1 MRMHLAS
8 LTSSIATRSARHL
21 LVVMAAACA
30 TETDRADESTEA
42 PTMDTVFAQV
52 LEPRCTFSSCHSAP
66 TVAAKLD
73 LSRERACNALVEA
86 ASCLFPQR
94 KLVVPS
100 DPDDSFLMH
109 KLTGTGLSDAPTG
122 NCSTGSNVPMP
133 LGGKAI
139 PKHEIDLVRSWIAA
153 GASCASSEIDPGA
166 SSEPRPPAIASLTV
180 DHAAPLAG
188 QMIRVTVALDKPAPA
203 GGQAVELQTA
213 TNALSAPVQV
223 SVPAG
228 KSQVTFDAYPERPT
242 SLFTLSARSGG
253 RSQTIQLRVAGLEVV
268 EVLGDGG
275 PGDPSQW
282 IKLRNRSSLPIG
294 LAGYR
299 LQAGQSSYGLVS
311 VPLTGTLPPGGCA
324 VIGDPSPSSV
334 ASVAPV
340 LYQTQDFTPDLPTTG
355 PQATGYAL
363 FDTSA
368 PPPGGPQ
375 LPLDTLLVG
384 SHNNAHLLGPDGQI
398 AAPACATAPAGSSAR
413 RTAAAQCAWSAPQPA
428 QCP

>member
-1 MRMHLAS
+1 M
-8 LTSSIATRSARHL
+8 IA
-21 LVVMAAACA
+21 AAACA
-30 TETDRADESTEA
+30 TVTERADEPTEA
-42 PTMDTVFAQV
+42 PTMDTVFSQV

-109 KLTGTGLSDAPTG
+109 KLTGTELSDAPTG
-122 NCSTGSNVPMP
+122 NCSTGSNAPMP
-133 LGGKAI
+133 FGGKAI
-139 PKHEIDLVRSWIAA
+139 PKREIDLVRSWIAA
-153 GASCASSEIDPGA
+153 GAPCTSDEIDAGA
-166 SSEPRPPAIASLTV
+166 SSETRPPAIASLTADRAV
-180 DHAAPLAG
+180 PLAG
-188 QMIRVTVALDKPAPA
+188 QMVTFTAALDRPAPA
-203 GGQAVELQTA
+203 GGQAIEIQTA
-213 TNALSAPVQV
+213 TQALSAPVQV

-228 KSQVTFDAYPERPT
+228 KSQVTFDAYAERPT

-253 RSQTIQLRVAGLEVV
+253 RSQTIQLRIAGLEVA

-282 IKLRNRSSLPIG
+282 IKLRNRSSLPID
-294 LAGYR
+294 LTGYR

-324 VIGDPSPSSV
+324 VIGDPTSPV
-334 ASVAPV
+334 ASVAAV
-340 LYQTQDFTPDLPTTG
+340 IYQTQDFTPDLPTTG
-355 PQATGYAL
+355 PQAAGYAL

-368 PPPGGPQ
+368 SPPGGPQ
-375 LPLDTLLVG
+375 LPLDTMLVG
-384 SHNNAHLLGPDGQI
+384 SHNNAHLLGPDGQV

-413 RTAAAQCAWSAPQPA
+413 RTAPAQCAWSAPQPA